1 MDSYTDIVRKYFIS
15 DILSTYNAIPSFC
28 YLTLAIS
35 LIIGTI
41 AFWRFFEPQKAFR
54 FSMRMI
60 LLEYLLLLFSSTLIF
75 RESELVPKCNYSLF
89 WSYEAIIQ
97 GNHGLVIDNTMNIL
111 AFIPVGFFLCGSVAG
126 IKWKTIALL
135 GCCCSLLIE
144 FIQLQT
150 ARGFSEFDDVIHN
163 TLGCMIGYGSF
174 CLVRLVY
181 EKVSKRRMAVL

>member
-41 AFWRFFEPQKAFR
+41 AFGRFFEPQKAFR
-54 FSMRMI
+54 FSMRMF

-75 RESELVPKCNYSLF
+75 REPAQVSKCNYSLF

-97 GNHGLVIDNTMNIL
+97 GDHSLIIDNTMNIL

-181 EKVSKRRMAVL
+181 EIVSKRRMAVL